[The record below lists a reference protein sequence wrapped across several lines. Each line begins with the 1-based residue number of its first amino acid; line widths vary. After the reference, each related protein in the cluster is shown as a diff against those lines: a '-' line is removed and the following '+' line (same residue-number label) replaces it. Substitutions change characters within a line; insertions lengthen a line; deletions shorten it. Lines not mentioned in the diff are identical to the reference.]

1 MKHKDHYIHI
11 IILSFF
17 YIQQF
22 LFYLKT
28 TSSCQIQTAV
38 S

>member
-1 MKHKDHYIHI
+1 MNHKDLDIHI
-11 IILSFF
+11 IILSFS
-17 YIQQF
+17 YMQQF

-28 TSSCQIQTAV
+28 AFSCQIQIAV